1 MLLISW
7 NLSVMWHIL
16 QQNVNIR
23 TQNRAWLI
31 FMQNVLYGS
40 AWRGEVNE
48 RCVRP
53 EDLTKRIL
61 PLPLVRII
69 PSADLLEIAGASIN
83 SAKNGL
89 LRAPSRLIQSAP

>member
-1 MLLISW
+1 MLISW

-31 FMQNVLYGS
+31 FMQHVLYGS
-40 AWRGEVNE
+40 AWRGEVND
-48 RCVRP
+48 RCVHP
-53 EDLTKRIL
+53 EDLAKRIL
-61 PLPLVRII
+61 PFALAKMIT
-69 PSADLLEIAGASIN
+69 SADLLEIAGASIN

-89 LRAPSRLIQSAP
+89 LRAPSRLTQSAP